1 MSIVDHGN
9 SIALRFLD
17 YPGIGKADSSRRM
30 DSLAIAFLDISCAL
44 FRVESGVDS
53 VVVRPVKQKPSSS
66 GGIDR
71 LHDDLRLISATFTDL
86 DRFLLKRSVDDYKQ
100 SFSLFGR
107 SRGVHAEIEK
117 LQKAL
122 EQGLVKLQLAIG
134 TLPGSDLHITNPGS
148 GYTDLL
154 SLFENR
160 LKKRSQNNVAV
171 FAALARKEAPPEPAI
186 SPSFGRFESQQLT
199 HSNFENDTASV
210 MFSDL
215 AGYLPITPG
224 PSARASQAGPN
235 DNVSSPGSRNH
246 RMASHTEETSSQ
258 AHDSVTS
265 HSPRMKSEYGSIPIR
280 GPKNG
285 VNGAS
290 HTQKSTLVRAVRF
303 KDHRLVQQLLESGT
317 PADGEPDQNL
327 LHLAVSISDLDSM
340 RLLLQFG
347 AQVDARDRAGITP
360 LYAATEVMFLAGAQL
375 LLQHGAD
382 PNLHVE
388 AHGETPFALSL
399 AEGRDHFALL
409 YLDNGAHV
417 DTPLA
422 NGNTPLIQAI
432 ETASDGTVVELM
444 LEKGADPNRKNNKG
458 ETALFRAITV
468 DRIDHVTNLLAHNA
482 NPNLPGPKHML
493 WPAVHKTPI
502 LEMLLA
508 KGANLKLAP
517 GILELATS
525 TNSVEAVTLLL
536 RYGADPN
543 AKKDGIYT
551 PLCSAIRDDRE
562 QLVDLLLQAKADP
575 NLAALDYPTFKCVTY
590 HRPHLLPKV
599 LDAGADI
606 HHPKGIVEACVEKGG
621 AKCLKILIKYG
632 ANVNERGASGN
643 TALTTAIKHGDHA
656 MLDLLLANGANPAV
670 RGQEWPVNL
679 AVADPSILQKL
690 LQHLSPATISKGAL
704 ERAVMADQLAS
715 VKMLLAAGV
724 DVEDRNGGV
733 FSALTTSIREA
744 RKDIFYFLLDSAGAD
759 PNSPGEHLPI
769 IKAIRRHR
777 ADDLSYIQHLL
788 ECGADMN
795 LMYRGWNAVL
805 QALDNGEAEV
815 FRLLARSGSPD
826 LEARDESGR
835 SVLEIMRERGMR
847 EELEILMEGSGGG
860 SKEVREAL
868 RGLRSLVQ
876 D

>member
-1 MSIVDHGN
+1 MSISSKQSLYSSLCMSIVDHGN

-17 YPGIGKADSSRRM
+17 YPGIGKADSSRRI

-134 TLPGSDLHITNPGS
+134 ALPGSDLHITNPGS

-215 AGYLPITPG
+215 AGIT
-224 PSARASQAGPN
+224 
-235 DNVSSPGSRNH
+235 
-246 RMASHTEETSSQ
+246 
-258 AHDSVTS
+258 DSFNS
-265 HSPRMKSEYGSIPIR
+265 FWS
-280 GPKNG
+280 
-285 VNGAS
+285 
-290 HTQKSTLVRAVRF
+290 
-303 KDHRLVQQLLESGT
+303 SGT

-458 ETALFRAITV
+458 ETALFRAISV

-606 HHPKGIVEACVEKGG
+606 HHPKGIVEACVEKGE
-621 AKCLKILIKYG
+621 AECLKILIKYG

-679 AVADPSILQKL
+679 AVADPAVLQKL

-835 SVLEIMRERGMR
+835 TVLEIMRERGMR